1 MNDLQVLSRLSASQV
16 PRSGQIISP
25 HTRKSHPRFRGSF
38 SETHFFPEISAS
50 DYLNEFGR
58 LLEVRRETEFLQR
71 IFSGCAMRP
80 DHASAVV
87 HTGSRGGRGGRLGDL
102 VARALPRYSAAGGE
116 SGLSIA
122 TVSQAPS
129 SRQRRM
135 LGMVG
140 LALYGSSSHP
150 AYASLLLRSHL
161 RGGAP
166 LPKAEYIALMQSIE
180 GLAAVGRNLN
190 QIARALNQGGRP
202 ALPGPRE
209 VVAMVRVAEALR
221 DHFKA
226 LLAANA
232 RSWEDGRGA
241 TSH

>member
-1 MNDLQVLSRLSASQV
+1 MITDMTDHALIACRVTSQTKARV
-16 PRSGQIISP
+16 RALA
-25 HTRKSHPRFRGSF
+25 TRQGITESTLVK
-38 SETHFFPEISAS
+38 
-50 DYLNEFGR
+50 R
-58 LLEVRRETEFLQR
+58 LLDVVLQTSGLDDGLTLAPPDKVNRQARLYVRLEPQDWLLLRER
-71 IFSGCAMRP
+71 SKARGM
-80 DHASAVV
+80 ASA
-87 HTGSRGGRGGRLGDL
+87 T
-102 VARALPRYSAAGGE
+102 
-116 SGLSIA
+116 
-122 TVSQAPS
+122 
-129 SRQRRM
+129 
-135 LGMVG
+135 
-140 LALYGSSSHP
+140 
-150 AYASLLLRSHL
+150 YASLLLRSHL